1 MTEPAEGTEDTG
13 PRCPWCSSAI
23 RADDV
28 NCPSCGAALHEDGE
42 HEIPGVTQVDTRS
55 TSPQNPEPVGG
66 GVIGWLSGEY
76 VPDPTP
82 AELASVEPPTDAV
95 RREMLKIEVDALR
108 AELEAREAER
118 DIEER
123 EAAEDSGRTGTNPS
137 QPPA

>member
-1 MTEPAEGTEDTG
+1 MTEPAGATEETG
-13 PRCPWCSSAI
+13 PRCPWCSSPI
-23 RADDV
+23 TADDV
-28 NCPSCGAALHEDGE
+28 NCPNCGAALHEDGE
-42 HEIPGVTQVDTRS
+42 HEIPGVTQVDPHAAS
-55 TSPQNPEPVGG
+55 LQNPEPAGG

-118 DIEER
+118 DIEAR
-123 EAAEDSGRTGTNPS
+123 EAAEDAGGTGNNPS

>member
-1 MTEPAEGTEDTG
+1 MTEPVEANEDTG
-13 PRCPWCSSAI
+13 PRCPWCSAAI
-23 RADDV
+23 TADDV
-28 NCPSCGAALHEDGE
+28 TCPSCGAALHEDGE
-42 HEIPGVTQVDTRS
+42 HEIPGVTQVDPKS
-55 TSPQNPEPVGG
+55 AALQNPEPSGG

-95 RREMLKIEVDALR
+95 RREMLKIEVEALR

-118 DIEER
+118 DVEER
-123 EAAEDSGRTGTNPS
+123 QAAQDAGGSGTNQS

>member
-1 MTEPAEGTEDTG
+1 MTEPAEATEDTG

-23 RADDV
+23 SADAV
-28 NCPSCGAALHEDGE
+28 TCPNCGAALHEDGE
-42 HEIPGVTQVDTRS
+42 HEIPGVTQVDPHS
-55 TSPQNPEPVGG
+55 ASVQNPEPAGG

-118 DIEER
+118 EIEER
-123 EAAEDSGRTGTNPS
+123 EAAGNAGAAGKDPS
-137 QPPA
+137 PPPA

>member
-1 MTEPAEGTEDTG
+1 MTEPAEATEDTG

-23 RADDV
+23 TPDDV
-28 NCPSCGAALHEDGE
+28 NCPNCGAALHEDGE
-42 HEIPGVTQVDTRS
+42 HEIPGVTQVDPRS
-55 TSPQNPEPVGG
+55 ASVQNPEPAGG

-123 EAAEDSGRTGTNPS
+123 EAADDAGGAGKNPS